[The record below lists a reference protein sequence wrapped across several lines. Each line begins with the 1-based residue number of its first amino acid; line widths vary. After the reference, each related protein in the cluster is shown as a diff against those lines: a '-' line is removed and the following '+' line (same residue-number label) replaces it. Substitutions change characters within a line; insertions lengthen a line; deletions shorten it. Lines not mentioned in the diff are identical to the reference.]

1 MNKKAFNLKDFL
13 INYGV
18 IMIIII
24 LVAFTGIKSPN
35 FLSHSNLMNLL
46 LNMSARLVIALG
58 IAGCVITAGC
68 DLSAGRIIGMG
79 GCLAGILLQKADYS
93 GRFIQGGKP

>member
-46 LNMSARLVIALG
+46 LNMSARLAALSLQ
-58 IAGCVITAGC
+58 AATCPQDVSSVWAAALQVFFC
-68 DLSAGRIIGMG
+68 RRLIIPDVSSRAES
-79 GCLAGILLQKADYS
+79 L
-93 GRFIQGGKP
+93 